1 MKFINVI
8 LLVCII
14 TVHTLIHIIMTDYI
28 YDRCQTYQLSLG
40 MSGYFFEVFC
50 FMTDIQALQKY
61 IHLYYRN

>member
-14 TVHTLIHIIMTDYI
+14 TVHTVIHIIMTDYM

-40 MSGYFFEVFC
+40 MSGYFFEVFL
-50 FMTDIQALQKY
+50 FYDRHTSITKIYTFIL
-61 IHLYYRN
+61 